1 MPRLLVSEM
10 GQPDGSDDGIS
21 LTESSRAQDERRY
34 DFSLK
39 LGRKELSGIMVA
51 RTVSPGTVR
60 VVGATY
66 FGMTLFDMTLKK
78 DSYTMNSVAEP
89 LSGKA
94 FASFIDISPATLSSI
109 FNGRTKPT
117 ISIIEAIKKKIP
129 NINTDWLMF
138 GSGSMFSDAKDQQS
152 DGASPTPGVEEGMLD
167 FGYDDN
173 VVVTDESKN
182 EPARVHET
190 NSVRN
195 TPRENPKTEIKFV
208 DKPQRHVVEIKVY
221 YDDFTYESFYPAPK
235 K

>member
-1 MPRLLVSEM
+1 MKDRIKQIM
-10 GQPDGSDDGIS
+10 D
-21 LTESSRAQDERRY
+21 AQQM
-34 DFSLK
+34 SQQ
-39 LGRKELSGIMVA
+39 
-51 RTVSPGTVR
+51 
-60 VVGATY
+60 
-66 FGMTLFDMTLKK
+66 
-78 DSYTMNSVAEP
+78 
-89 LSGKA
+89 A

-138 GSGSMFSDAKDQQS
+138 GSGSMFSDAKNPQS

-195 TPRENPKTEIKFV
+195 TPRENHKTEIKFV
-208 DKPQRHVVEIKVY
+208 DKPQRLVVQIKVY

>member
-1 MPRLLVSEM
+1 MKDRIKQIM
-10 GQPDGSDDGIS
+10 D
-21 LTESSRAQDERRY
+21 AQQM
-34 DFSLK
+34 SQQ
-39 LGRKELSGIMVA
+39 
-51 RTVSPGTVR
+51 
-60 VVGATY
+60 
-66 FGMTLFDMTLKK
+66 
-78 DSYTMNSVAEP
+78 
-89 LSGKA
+89 A

-117 ISIIEAIKKKIP
+117 ISIIEAVKKKIP

-138 GSGSMFSDAKDQQS
+138 GSGSMFSAAKDQQS
-152 DGASPTPGVEEGMLD
+152 EATSPTPGIEEGMLD

-173 VVVTDESKN
+173 VVVADDKKI
-182 EPARVHET
+182 EPSRVQET

-195 TPRENPKTEIKFV
+195 TPCETVKTEIKFV